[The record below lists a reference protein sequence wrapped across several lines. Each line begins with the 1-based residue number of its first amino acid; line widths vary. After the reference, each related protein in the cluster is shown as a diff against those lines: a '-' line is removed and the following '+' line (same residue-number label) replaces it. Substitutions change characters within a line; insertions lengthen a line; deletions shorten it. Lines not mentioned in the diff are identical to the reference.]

1 MDAAASKTHLRLV
14 GADNPADLALM
25 HASQAVARE
34 NAAASRNMHL
44 DPTDP
49 RWVVAA
55 TTHAKLQGSTLTQQ
69 RRQHVLKLAHRLGV
83 RPFEANVIIAIVQD
97 QARQGAML
105 ADAAPTLKLLRDPRE
120 DRKLKNTGWSRWLWA
135 IATAVMAN
143 TLLIWWLTS
152 G

>member
-1 MDAAASKTHLRLV
+1 MDVAASKPHLRLV
-14 GADNPADLALM
+14 GADNPAELESM
-25 HASQAVARE
+25 RASQAVARE
-34 NAAASRNMHL
+34 NAAASRNVHL

-55 TTHAKLQGSTLTQQ
+55 TTHAQLQGSALTHQ
-69 RRQHVLKLAHRLGV
+69 RRQHVLRLAHRLGV

-105 ADAAPTLKLLRDPRE
+105 SDAAPTLTMLRDPRA
-120 DRKLKNTGWSRWLWA
+120 DRKSNRTGWARWLWA
-135 IATAVMAN
+135 IATAVAAN
-143 TLLIWWLTS
+143 TLLIWWLVS